1 MYIPYQRE
9 TCQGQDGLRIF
20 IAFRSGRS
28 GGANGLGQYLATGKG
43 AVGGG
48 GGRDSPAVTQ

>member
-1 MYIPYQRE
+1 MYIPYQTE

-28 GGANGLGQYLATGKG
+28 GGANGLGQYLAAGKG
-43 AVGGG
+43 AGGG
-48 GGRDSPAVTQ
+48 GGRGGRPAVTQ